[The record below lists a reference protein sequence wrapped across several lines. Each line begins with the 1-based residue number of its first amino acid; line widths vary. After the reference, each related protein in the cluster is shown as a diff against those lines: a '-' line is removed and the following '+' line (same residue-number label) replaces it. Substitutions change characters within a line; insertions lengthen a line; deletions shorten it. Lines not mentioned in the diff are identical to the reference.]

1 MICLQD
7 QAEFLSSEVRVTF
20 LLVIIKTKSSPLI
33 FTFQSRTIEFVF
45 SLIATG

>member
-20 LLVIIKTKSSPLI
+20 LLVIKTKSLSLI

-45 SLIATG
+45 SLIATE